1 MIESQKLETIYK
13 AAVEQQQRQ
22 HEETMAILKA
32 SLLKEKKAI
41 EEQLSSQSSLKMVL
55 ERVQKRTVE
64 ISEVVSSSLKQRE
77 DELKRRELEM
87 ARQERDLLQDE

>member
-1 MIESQKLETIYK
+1 
-13 AAVEQQQRQ
+13 
-22 HEETMAILKA
+22 MAMLKS
-32 SLLKEKKAI
+32 SLLKEKKSI
-41 EEQLSSQSSLKMVL
+41 EEQLNSQSEMKMVL

-87 ARQERDLLQDE
+87 ARLERDLMQDEHVQLEIEEKQILDEERRL